1 MFKSHGDVR
10 LALAKCLAIWVEKMR
25 EEKFFEDLICPQIEK
40 MDSMSDLDAEYS
52 QCLHLL
58 RDLLHT
64 SSQKIVDRLIKQI
77 M

>member
-1 MFKSHGDVR
+1 
-10 LALAKCLAIWVEKMR
+10 MR

-40 MDSMSDLDAEYS
+40 MDSLSDLDAEYS

>member
-1 MFKSHGDVR
+1 
-10 LALAKCLAIWVEKMR
+10 
-25 EEKFFEDLICPQIEK
+25 LIYPQIEK
-40 MDSMSDLDAEYS
+40 MNTMSDMDQEYS

-64 SSQKIVDRLIKQI
+64 SSQKIVDRLINQI